1 MEKKLLRLDLDL
13 KIVDYNNLQD
23 MYGKTMVELLAERQK
38 TGKLEEEKEAQI

>member
-23 MYGKTMVELLAERQK
+23 MYGKTIVELLAERTK
-38 TGKLEEEKEAQI
+38 TNKLEEEK

>member
-1 MEKKLLRLDLDL
+1 
-13 KIVDYNNLQD
+13 